1 MYFLHN
7 KIKVESNNTPY
18 LNVIIKVQQ
27 NKIAELLFFIL
38 SYSS

>member
-7 KIKVESNNTPY
+7 KIKIEPNNAPY
-18 LNVIIKVQQ
+18 LNVVIKVQQ

-38 SYSS
+38 S